1 MKTTTLTTIFC
12 AFALALSPA
21 QAGTIGVDPT
31 SGGTALVSGFGGL
44 TLGWEFEVSATDG
57 IVVDGLGFWDHQS
70 DGFLFGQTFPV
81 GLWDASTG
89 TLLRDSVITS
99 ASTLKP
105 SLHADGDWRVNSV
118 SPVFLAPGLY
128 RIAALMPV
136 SGANQTVGYG
146 ATIQSEPGVTLVR
159 YLRQLGSPTLA

>member
-1 MKTTTLTTIFC
+1 MKTTILIAIFC
-12 AFALALSPA
+12 AAVLYPS

-31 SGGTALVSGFGGL
+31 SGGTALVSGSGGL
-44 TLGWEFEVSATDG
+44 TLGWEFQVSATDG
-57 IVVDGLGFWDHQS
+57 IVVDGLGFWDYQS

-118 SPVFLAPGLY
+118 SPLFLAPGFY
-128 RIAALMPV
+128 RVGALMPE
-136 SGANQTVGYG
+136 SGSTQIIDYG
-146 ATIQSEPGVTLVR
+146 ATVQSATGISLVG
-159 YLRQLGSPTLA
+159 YLRQ